1 MQKPNGKVI
10 FSASLLLL
18 IGVIYLAA
26 QADAL
31 FSIGSTTVKGDTIQL
46 SKNEVLSHLRSIVTI
61 VLCLAGGILLLKI
74 KQTGWIISQS
84 MVLLLLTIASGVYLT
99 NYGELM
105 ALPFLFGAMLL
116 LLTAFIFLLQKQT
129 RQKFMVG
136 RNSYLAVIII
146 FAILVVLYF
155 FLQ

>member
-1 MQKPNGKVI
+1 MQKPNGKEI

-26 QADAL
+26 QADSL

-46 SKNEVLSHLRSIVTI
+46 SKNEVLSHLRSIVMI
-61 VLCLAGGILLLKI
+61 VLCLTGGILLLKI
-74 KQTGWIISQS
+74 KQAGWIISQS
-84 MVLLLLTIASGVYLT
+84 LVLLLLTIASGVYFT

-116 LLTAFIFLLQKQT
+116 LFIAFIFLLQKQT
-129 RQKFMVG
+129 RQKFMIG
-136 RNSYLAVIII
+136 RDSYLAVVII